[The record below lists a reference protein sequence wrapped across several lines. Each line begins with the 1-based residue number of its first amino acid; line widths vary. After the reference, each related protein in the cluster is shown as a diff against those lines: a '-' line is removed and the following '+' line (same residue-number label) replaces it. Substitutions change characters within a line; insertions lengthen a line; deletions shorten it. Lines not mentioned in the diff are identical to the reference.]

1 MYNGIGLATARG
13 SGTNGYVQRNWA
25 AIKKVKDQTS
35 FKTEEELAKIDSAA
49 NRQPNQEL
57 LDHDRKRKV
66 ELKCI
71 ELEQSLEDQG
81 YILFDEYCVDINPM
95 SKDYLLFFTVF
106 PKMKLSKKL
115 ILLELRYWENKRIRL
130 NMMNVA
136 DLCKYKLLYIVDG
149 YYSLLYVP
157 IF

>member
-25 AIKKVKDQTS
+25 AIKKIKDQTS
-35 FKTEEELAKIDSAA
+35 FKTEEELSKIDSAA

-81 YILFDEYCVDINPM
+81 YSQDEISDKINTFRITLLGKQKSGTEYDEFGRPIV
-95 SKDYLLFFTVF
+95 KDTHQFADEQLKKMRDSETHLVYQNFLLKALV
-106 PKMKLSKKL
+106 
-115 ILLELRYWENKRIRL
+115 
-130 NMMNVA
+130 
-136 DLCKYKLLYIVDG
+136 
-149 YYSLLYVP
+149 
-157 IF
+157 

>member
-81 YILFDEYCVDINPM
+81 YLFYKTCSICQ
-95 SKDYLLFFTVF
+95 YLYLLLFFVYSYSQDEINEKINTFRVT
-106 PKMKLSKKL
+106 
-115 ILLELRYWENKRIRL
+115 LLGKQKSGTEYDEYGRP
-130 NMMNVA
+130 M
-136 DLCKYKLLYIVDG
+136 
-149 YYSLLYVP
+149 
-157 IF
+157 

>member
-25 AIKKVKDQTS
+25 AIKKIKDQTS
-35 FKTEEELAKIDSAA
+35 FKTEEELAKIDSSA

-81 YILFDEYCVDINPM
+81 YLCNKMGFIYLHLTVLFI
-95 SKDYLLFFTVF
+95 SQIF
-106 PKMKLSKKL
+106 PK
-115 ILLELRYWENKRIRL
+115 
-130 NMMNVA
+130 
-136 DLCKYKLLYIVDG
+136 
-149 YYSLLYVP
+149 
-157 IF
+157 

>member
-13 SGTNGYVQRNWA
+13 SGTNGYVTRNWA
-25 AIKKVKDQTS
+25 AVKKVKDQTS

-81 YILFDEYCVDINPM
+81 
-95 SKDYLLFFTVF
+95 
-106 PKMKLSKKL
+106 
-115 ILLELRYWENKRIRL
+115 
-130 NMMNVA
+130 
-136 DLCKYKLLYIVDG
+136 
-149 YYSLLYVP
+149 
-157 IF
+157 

>member
-25 AIKKVKDQTS
+25 AIKKVKDQTT
-35 FKTEEELAKIDSAA
+35 FKTDEELAKIDSSA

-81 YILFDEYCVDINPM
+81 YIFLNKFRINTNPVGTNILIVRFVYSFSQDEIIKKINNFRVTLMGKQKSTTEYDECGRPM
-95 SKDYLLFFTVF
+95 
-106 PKMKLSKKL
+106 
-115 ILLELRYWENKRIRL
+115 
-130 NMMNVA
+130 
-136 DLCKYKLLYIVDG
+136 
-149 YYSLLYVP
+149 
-157 IF
+157 

>member
-13 SGTNGYVQRNWA
+13 SGTNGYVTRNWA
-25 AIKKVKDQTS
+25 AVKKVKDQTS
-35 FKTEEELAKIDSAA
+35 FKTEEELSKIDSAA

-81 YILFDEYCVDINPM
+81 WVFHIFGRKIITIIIIFKQCIHIGIYCI
-95 SKDYLLFFTVF
+95 
-106 PKMKLSKKL
+106 
-115 ILLELRYWENKRIRL
+115 
-130 NMMNVA
+130 
-136 DLCKYKLLYIVDG
+136 
-149 YYSLLYVP
+149 SL
-157 IF
+157 

>member
-35 FKTEEELAKIDSAA
+35 FKTDEELAKIDSAA

-57 LDHDRKRKV
+57 LDHDRKRKI

-81 YILFDEYCVDINPM
+81 YNILIVLFEIQ
-95 SKDYLLFFTVF
+95 YLHIIRPYLNICFTVF
-106 PKMKLSKKL
+106 PKMKSSK
-115 ILLELRYWENKRIRL
+115 R
-130 NMMNVA
+130 
-136 DLCKYKLLYIVDG
+136 
-149 YYSLLYVP
+149 
-157 IF
+157 

>member
-25 AIKKVKDQTS
+25 AIRKVKDQTS
-35 FKTEEELAKIDSAA
+35 CKTEEELAKIDSAA

-81 YILFDEYCVDINPM
+81 LLYYY
-95 SKDYLLFFTVF
+95 YLLLINVF
-106 PKMKLSKKL
+106 
-115 ILLELRYWENKRIRL
+115 IY
-130 NMMNVA
+130 
-136 DLCKYKLLYIVDG
+136 
-149 YYSLLYVP
+149 
-157 IF
+157 

>member
-25 AIKKVKDQTS
+25 AIKKVKDQTT
-35 FKTEEELAKIDSAA
+35 FKTDEELAKIDSAA

-81 YILFDEYCVDINPM
+81 YIL
-95 SKDYLLFFTVF
+95 LLV
-106 PKMKLSKKL
+106 L
-115 ILLELRYWENKRIRL
+115 I
-130 NMMNVA
+130 
-136 DLCKYKLLYIVDG
+136 
-149 YYSLLYVP
+149 
-157 IF
+157 

>member
-81 YILFDEYCVDINPM
+81 YLLFDEYCVNINPM

-106 PKMKLSKKL
+106 PKMKLPKKL
-115 ILLELRYWENKRIRL
+115 ILLE
-130 NMMNVA
+130 
-136 DLCKYKLLYIVDG
+136 
-149 YYSLLYVP
+149 
-157 IF
+157 

>member
-25 AIKKVKDQTS
+25 AIRKVKDQTS
-35 FKTEEELAKIDSAA
+35 FKTEEELAKIDSAG

-81 YILFDEYCVDINPM
+81 YYLKIELFITITGIYHIDLSFTDI
-95 SKDYLLFFTVF
+95 
-106 PKMKLSKKL
+106 PKMKSSKKL
-115 ILLELRYWENKRIRL
+115 IILELRYWANKSLGL
-130 NMMNVA
+130 NMMNLV
-136 DLCKYKLLYIVDG
+136 DQCKYTIV
-149 YYSLLYVP
+149 
-157 IF
+157 

>member
-25 AIKKVKDQTS
+25 SIKKVKEQT
-35 FKTEEELAKIDSAA
+35 FKTEEELAKIDSSA

-81 YILFDEYCVDINPM
+81 YCVTEHCFV
-95 SKDYLLFFTVF
+95 Y
-106 PKMKLSKKL
+106 
-115 ILLELRYWENKRIRL
+115 
-130 NMMNVA
+130 
-136 DLCKYKLLYIVDG
+136 
-149 YYSLLYVP
+149 
-157 IF
+157 

>member
-25 AIKKVKDQTS
+25 AIRKVKDQTS
-35 FKTEEELAKIDSAA
+35 LKTEEELAKIDSAA

-81 YILFDEYCVDINPM
+81 YFSTN
-95 SKDYLLFFTVF
+95 KLFFST
-106 PKMKLSKKL
+106 L
-115 ILLELRYWENKRIRL
+115 IYLFYFVLFAYSYSQDEITEKINTFRITLLGKQKSGTEYDEFGRP
-130 NMMNVA
+130 M
-136 DLCKYKLLYIVDG
+136 
-149 YYSLLYVP
+149 
-157 IF
+157 